1 MNKNT
6 CTGSERVEQER
17 ELLKFQNKY
26 PPYANVPENCP
37 KLELKLEELI
47 VKVGL
52 MQPKLMFFSECV
64 GGFEL

>member
-37 KLELKLEELI
+37 KLELKLGLLKIALKLEL
-47 VKVGL
+47 KLGL
-52 MQPKLMFFSECV
+52 C
-64 GGFEL
+64 